1 MNHREEGKIFKEAVV
16 QNGYLE
22 DLVNAMYS
30 NQTKVPRIYI
40 RPIKSKPKQNN

>member
-1 MNHREEGKIFKEAVV
+1 MEAKFQEEVIGK
-16 QNGYLE
+16 GYLE

-40 RPIKSKPKQNN
+40 RPINS